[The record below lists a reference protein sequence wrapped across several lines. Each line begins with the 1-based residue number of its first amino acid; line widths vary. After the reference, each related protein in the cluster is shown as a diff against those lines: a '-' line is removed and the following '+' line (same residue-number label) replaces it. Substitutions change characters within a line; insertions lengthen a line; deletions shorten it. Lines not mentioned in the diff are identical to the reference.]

1 MQGGTGEGEIQY
13 ETWIVASV
21 GYASNMP
28 SRLTVFLALGLTACG
43 VQGPK
48 PTGSADAVAPPV
60 STGIMGSRQT
70 LEAVQ
75 TADATWEP
83 KQVSDL
89 LYVAAAQGNYESIRA
104 IVATRDLQ
112 DDGPMNQH
120 DLEHMVDTVAFAG
133 RSSRAIEAGYGPKF
147 SHATF
152 NLVVARAYSSKGW
165 IGSAKTYYRSAAES
179 YESAS
184 SELSTRAQA
193 ANTECKR
200 EFLAELGNVVIPI
213 LAGAVA
219 HTEAEMM
226 VRQTRTFGIGIV
238 IYPILAVDNRG
249 ACGAHYDSRHDQI
262 VSRASYFSA
271 LQIYLIIQCYDQRTS
286 AEDTAKC
293 REMEKISIG
302 E

>member
-1 MQGGTGEGEIQY
+1 MQGDTGEGEIQY
-13 ETWIVASV
+13 ETWIIASV
-21 GYASNMP
+21 GYAPCML
-28 SRLTVFLALGLTACG
+28 SRLTLIVALSLTACG
-43 VQGPK
+43 VQSPK
-48 PTGSADAVAPPV
+48 PTGSADAVAPPI
-60 STGIMGSRQT
+60 SSGNAGSQQT

-75 TADATWEP
+75 TADSTREAKQAT
-83 KQVSDL
+83 DL
-89 LYVAAAQGNYESIRA
+89 LYVAAAQGNYETIRT
-104 IVATRDLQ
+104 IVATPDLQ
-112 DDGPMNQH
+112 DDGPMNEH
-120 DLEHMVDTVAFAG
+120 DLEHVVDTAAFAG
-133 RSSRAIEAGYGPKF
+133 RSSRAIEAGYGPTF

-152 NLVVARAYSSKGW
+152 DLVVARAYSSERR
-165 IGSAKTYYRSAAES
+165 IESAKTYYRHAAES

-193 ANTECKR
+193 ANEECKR
-200 EFLAELGNVVIPI
+200 EFLSALGNVVIPI

-226 VRQTRTFGIGIV
+226 ARQTRTFGIGIV
-238 IYPILAVDNRG
+238 PYPILAVDNRG
-249 ACGAHYDSRHDQI
+249 ACGAQYDSRHDQI

-293 REMEKISIG
+293 REMEKITVG